1 MGVPYARLPVEEE
14 DGLRWAFRRRAV
26 SGNCLL
32 FPRRAGTGRAQRA
45 EMTLE
50 RQAEVALDSA
60 ALLDGFGGA
69 SEGCSGRKDRHNLR
83 PGHLYRRPR
92 QDGESRRISR

>member
-1 MGVPYARLPVEEE
+1 
-14 DGLRWAFRRRAV
+14 
-26 SGNCLL
+26 
-32 FPRRAGTGRAQRA
+32 
-45 EMTLE
+45 MTLE

-69 SEGCSGRKDRHNLR
+69 PEGCSGRKDRHNLR

-92 QDGESRRISR
+92 QDGESRRISG